1 MNLCRF
7 YTDKGASTI
16 LISLAIIFLTGFLL
30 SKITKLLKLPN
41 VTAYILAG
49 VIIGPYALDLI
60 PHYVIDNMD
69 FLSDLALGFIAF
81 GVGKFF
87 KKEVIKE
94 TGTKVILIT
103 ISEAVLAGVLVM
115 GVTYLFFSDLG
126 FNFALLLGAI
136 ATATA
141 PASTMMTIKEYKA
154 KGEFVNTLLQ
164 VVALDDVVCL
174 LLFSVATAVAS
185 STNNGFNIASVL
197 LPILYNFIFLII
209 GFLIGLILPMLM
221 KKRSKNSKMII
232 VIASICII
240 SGTASLLDI
249 SPLLSCMLLG
259 STYLN
264 KTKDEEIFNSISQFE
279 PPIMLAF
286 FVMSGMNMNIAA
298 FKVVGVVGIVYF
310 IVRLI
315 GKYLG
320 TYISAKATNSSKE
333 IKNYLGFALA
343 PQAGVAIGLAFL
355 ANRILPSDVGETFL
369 TVILCSSVLYELIGP
384 ILAKFALFK
393 SKSIDLSDV
402 KKQVEIS
409 ESKDAIKDLKLAK
422 K

>member
-1 MNLCRF
+1 
-7 YTDKGASTI
+7 
-16 LISLAIIFLTGFLL
+16 
-30 SKITKLLKLPN
+30 
-41 VTAYILAG
+41 
-49 VIIGPYALDLI
+49 
-60 PHYVIDNMD
+60 
-69 FLSDLALGFIAF
+69 
-81 GVGKFF
+81 
-87 KKEVIKE
+87 
-94 TGTKVILIT
+94 
-103 ISEAVLAGVLVM
+103 
-115 GVTYLFFSDLG
+115 
-126 FNFALLLGAI
+126 
-136 ATATA
+136 
-141 PASTMMTIKEYKA
+141 
-154 KGEFVNTLLQ
+154 
-164 VVALDDVVCL
+164 
-174 LLFSVATAVAS
+174 
-185 STNNGFNIASVL
+185 
-197 LPILYNFIFLII
+197 
-209 GFLIGLILPMLM
+209 
-221 KKRSKNSKMII
+221 MII

-259 STYLN
+259 ATYLN

>member
-49 VIIGPYALDLI
+49 VIIGPYVLDLI

-259 STYLN
+259 ATYLN

-409 ESKDAIKDLKLAK
+409 ESKDVIKDLKLAK